1 MKYNYSE
8 KRKLRDRQQ
17 ADWSKRLEVF
27 RLINNGVG
35 FTETGKRLGMT
46 KQAVH
51 VMYNKVKKMTLQEVI
66 DLQENFAS

>member
-1 MKYNYSE
+1 MTYNYSE

-35 FTETGKRLGMT
+35 FTEVGKRLGMT

-66 DLQENFAS
+66 DLQDNFAS